1 LRRQIAA
8 GAVPPSLISPR
19 SAGKLPRKTGGSGT
33 PGRQPGPGKGTQMLN
48 SSQKKY
54 LKGLAHSLKPIVYIG
69 QKGLNEG
76 VSRSVEEALLAHELF
91 KMKFNE
97 HKEKEQKNAIL
108 EAIGRETGCELVGMI
123 GHTAILYRAHPE
135 PEKRTITFRAD

>member
-1 LRRQIAA
+1 
-8 GAVPPSLISPR
+8 
-19 SAGKLPRKTGGSGT
+19 
-33 PGRQPGPGKGTQMLN
+33 MLN

-69 QKGLNEG
+69 QKGFNEG
-76 VSRSVEEALLAHELF
+76 VSRSVEEALLEHELF

-135 PEKRTITFRAD
+135 PEKRTITFRAV